1 MVSDVSGLYLY
12 CYLSVVMI
20 SDVSDLC
27 LCLSVVMISDVS
39 GLWLCLYLSVVMIS
53 DVSDLCL

>member
-1 MVSDVSGLYLY
+1 M
-12 CYLSVVMI
+12 SVVMI

-27 LCLSVVMISDVS
+27 LCLLVAMISDVS

-53 DVSDLCL
+53 DVSGCQWPLPVLVHGDDQ